1 MEQKIKM
8 DQRKFRIGELADQ
21 LNVKKFV
28 IRFWEKEF
36 GLQSDRSGG
45 GQRFY
50 SQEDFNKFALIK
62 SLLYEQKF
70 TIPGAKNQLKNMNEI
85 TPAITENFTSNIT
98 SEVIIQEN
106 TKAQEELKN
115 NYKIIS
121 EKLEI
126 LKQQLINLQK
136 RL

>member
-8 DQRKFRIGELADQ
+8 DQRKFRIGELAEQ

-36 GLQSDRSGG
+36 GLRSDRSGG

-50 SQEDFNKFALIK
+50 SQDDFNKFALIK

-85 TPAITENFTSNIT
+85 TPAITENFTSNVT
-98 SEVIIQEN
+98 EEALIQEN
-106 TKAQEELKN
+106 MKAQEEFKN
-115 NYKIIS
+115 NYQIIN
-121 EKLEI
+121 EKLEV
-126 LKQQLINLQK
+126 LKKQLINLQQ